1 MENSATNFVRV
12 LAAIRNT
19 DLRYPDEELLESF
32 LEDSI
37 DSEYAARYALQTC
50 SATRGGGLDLTPLL
64 SDWKRLI
71 AAEVSHEVPFH
82 DQPDRVVAA
91 DIWKRD
97 GGKCCITGLTNSLF
111 DPLVVA
117 PILPIMKPIPKRS
130 S

>member
-1 MENSATNFVRV
+1 MENSATDFVRV

-71 AAEVSHEVPFH
+71 AAVKFYKWPSSG
-82 DQPDRVVAA
+82 R
-91 DIWKRD
+91 
-97 GGKCCITGLTNSLF
+97 LTLMN
-111 DPLVVA
+111 
-117 PILPIMKPIPKRS
+117 RS
-130 S
+130 FSRGSFPRPA